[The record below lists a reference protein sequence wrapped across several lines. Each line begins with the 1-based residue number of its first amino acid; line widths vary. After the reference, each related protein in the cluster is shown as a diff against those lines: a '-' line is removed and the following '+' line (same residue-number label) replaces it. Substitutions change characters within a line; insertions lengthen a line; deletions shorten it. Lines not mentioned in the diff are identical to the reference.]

1 MYIVVIGGGRVGYYL
16 IKALLNEGHEIVLVE
31 KEESICDAINDE
43 LGSVCVRGDGCET
56 AVLADVGTD
65 RADMVIAVTGH
76 DEDNLVACQLAKHRF
91 KVPRTVARVLN
102 PQNETLFKKLGID
115 VTVTST
121 NIILENIEAEVP
133 THLLT
138 HLLTIRDRGLEI
150 VEMKVPAGSA
160 VVGKALRDV
169 TLPANSVLSLI
180 VRKGVRPIVPSADTI
195 LMADDQIIG
204 VTPSES
210 EEALRLALDVT
221 KTNGVSKTNGGA
233 RGA

>member
-31 KEESICDAINDE
+31 KEENICDAINDE
-43 LGSVCVRGDGCET
+43 LGSVCVRGDGCEA

-76 DEDNLVACQLAKHRF
+76 DEDNLGACQLAKHRF
-91 KVPRTVARVLN
+91 TVPRTVARVLN
-102 PQNETLFKKLGID
+102 PQNEVLFRKLGID

-133 THLLT
+133 THLMT

-150 VEMKVPAGSA
+150 VEMKVPTGST
-160 VVGKALRDV
+160 VVGKALRDIP
-169 TLPANSVLSLI
+169 LPANSVLSLI
-180 VRKGVRPIVPSADTI
+180 VRKGVRPVLPSPDTI
-195 LMADDQIIG
+195 LLADDQIIG

-210 EEALRLALDVT
+210 EGALREALGAP
-221 KTNGVSKTNGGA
+221 KNNGRA
-233 RGA
+233 A

>member
-1 MYIVVIGGGRVGYYL
+1 MYMVVIGGGRVGYYL

-31 KEESICDAINDE
+31 KEEAICDAINDE
-43 LGSVCVRGDGCET
+43 LGSVCVRGDGCEA

-102 PQNETLFKKLGID
+102 PQNEVLFKKLGID

-133 THLLT
+133 THLMT

-150 VEMKVPAGSA
+150 VEMKVPEGSTA
-160 VVGKALRDV
+160 VGKALRDIS
-169 TLPANSVLSLI
+169 LPANSVLSLI
-180 VRKGVRPIVPSADTI
+180 IRRGVRPVIPSPDTV
-195 LMADDQIIG
+195 LAADDQIIG
-204 VTPSES
+204 VTPQES
-210 EEALRLALDVT
+210 EEALRQALGDT
-221 KTNGVSKTNGGA
+221 KTNGGA
-233 RGA
+233 RSA